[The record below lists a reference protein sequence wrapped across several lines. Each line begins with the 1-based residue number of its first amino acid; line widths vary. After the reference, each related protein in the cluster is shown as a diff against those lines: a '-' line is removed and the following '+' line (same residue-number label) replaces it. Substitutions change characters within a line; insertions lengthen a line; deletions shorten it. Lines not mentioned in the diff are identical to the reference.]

1 MIFKLD
7 CEYNDIEKELT
18 QNEKVNS
25 YLNGKK
31 IKKIIFVKNKIINIV
46 F

>member
-7 CEYNDIEKELT
+7 YEYSEIEKELS
-18 QNEKVNS
+18 QNEKVKS